1 MTRRAKLWRAGAV
14 LFGIVNLAGMGFALA
29 MDEMMH
35 AMAHAFLL
43 FVGLGAY
50 LLWKTVTT
58 WATIPSGDQPSQAS
72 ALPSPRK
79 DLTPKL
85 GDQHIEY
92 LQRSID
98 ALALEV
104 ERIGE
109 AQRFKD
115 KLDAERGATPPRQKL
130 PPEE

>member
-1 MTRRAKLWRAGAV
+1 MTRRAKLWRAAAV
-14 LFGIVNLAGMGFALA
+14 LFGIINLGGMGLALA

-35 AMAHAFLL
+35 AMAHVFLL

-50 LLWKTVTT
+50 LLWKAVTT
-58 WATIPSGDQPSQAS
+58 WATPESGGQLSQAS
-72 ALPSPRK
+72 ALPSSGRDSP
-79 DLTPKL
+79 PQL
-85 GDQHIEY
+85 GDHRMEY
-92 LQRSID
+92 MQRSID

-115 KLDAERGATPPRQKL
+115 KHLERGETSPLKKPD
-130 PPEE
+130 E

>member
-14 LFGIVNLAGMGFALA
+14 LFGIVNLGGMGFALA

-50 LLWKTVTT
+50 LLWKAVTT
-58 WATIPSGDQPSQAS
+58 WATAPSGGQLQAS
-72 ALPSPRK
+72 PLPSSGR
-79 DLTPKL
+79 DSTPKL
-85 GDQHIEY
+85 GDQRIDY

-115 KLDAERGATPPRQKL
+115 KLHSEPGETQPPKRL

>member
-1 MTRRAKLWRAGAV
+1 MTRRAKLWRAAAV
-14 LFGIVNLAGMGFALA
+14 LFGVINLAGMGLALA

-35 AMAHAFLL
+35 AMSHVFLL
-43 FVGLGAY
+43 FLGLGAY

-58 WATIPSGDQPSQAS
+58 WATGQPGDQRSRAS
-72 ALPSPRK
+72 ALSSSGRGS
-79 DLTPKL
+79 TPQL
-85 GDQHIEY
+85 GDPNIEY

-109 AQRFKD
+109 AQRFRD
-115 KLDAERGATPPRQKL
+115 KQEAERGQAPPLKKSDG
-130 PPEE
+130 

>member
-14 LFGIVNLAGMGFALA
+14 LFAIINLGGMGFALA

-43 FVGLGAY
+43 FVGFGAY
-50 LLWKTVTT
+50 LLWKMVTT
-58 WATIPSGDQPSQAS
+58 WATTPSDDQLAQAS
-72 ALPSPRK
+72 ALPSSGRDSKPQ
-79 DLTPKL
+79 L
-85 GDQHIEY
+85 GDQRIDY

-115 KLDAERGATPPRQKL
+115 RLHPERGESGPPKKL

>member
-14 LFGIVNLAGMGFALA
+14 LFGIVNVAGMGFALA
-29 MDEMMH
+29 MGEMMH
-35 AMAHAFLL
+35 AMSHVFLL
-43 FVGLGAY
+43 FVSLGAY

-58 WATIPSGDQPSQAS
+58 WATTPSGYQLSQAS
-72 ALPSPRK
+72 PLPSSGR
-79 DLTPKL
+79 DSTQKL
-85 GDQHIEY
+85 GDQRIDY

-115 KLDAERGATPPRQKL
+115 KLHSERGDAPPPKRL

>member
-14 LFGIVNLAGMGFALA
+14 LFGIINLAGMGFALA

-35 AMAHAFLL
+35 AMGHAFLL

-50 LLWKTVTT
+50 LLWKAVTT
-58 WATIPSGDQPSQAS
+58 WAMPPSGDQFSQAS
-72 ALPSPRK
+72 PLPSSGRNP
-79 DLTPKL
+79 TPQL
-85 GDQHIEY
+85 GDQRIDY

-115 KLDAERGATPPRQKL
+115 KVPPRDDIS
-130 PPEE
+130 PPKKDQ

>member
-1 MTRRAKLWRAGAV
+1 MNRRAKLWRAAAV

-58 WATIPSGDQPSQAS
+58 WATGQPGDQLSKAS
-72 ALPSPRK
+72 PLPSSRR
-79 DLTPKL
+79 DSTPQL
-85 GDQHIEY
+85 GDERIDY
-92 LQRSID
+92 MQRSID

-109 AQRFKD
+109 AQRFRD
-115 KLDAERGATPPRQKL
+115 KHDPQ
-130 PPEE
+130 

>member
-1 MTRRAKLWRAGAV
+1 MTRRARLWRAAAV
-14 LFGIVNLAGMGFALA
+14 FFGIVNLAGM
-29 MDEMMH
+29 
-35 AMAHAFLL
+35 AHVFLL

-58 WATIPSGDQPSQAS
+58 WATTPSSDQLSQAS
-72 ALPSPRK
+72 PLPSSGR
-79 DLTPKL
+79 DSTPQL
-85 GDQHIEY
+85 GDQRIDY

-115 KLDAERGATPPRQKL
+115 KLHPEQGETPAKK
-130 PPEE
+130 PPLEE

>member
-1 MTRRAKLWRAGAV
+1 MTRRAKLWRAAAV
-14 LFGIVNLAGMGFALA
+14 LFGIINLGGMGFALA

-35 AMAHAFLL
+35 AMAHVFLL

-50 LLWKTVTT
+50 LLWKMVTS
-58 WATIPSGDQPSQAS
+58 WATGQPGDRLSQPSPV
-72 ALPSPRK
+72 PSSGR
-79 DLTPKL
+79 DSTPQL
-85 GDQHIEY
+85 GDQHIDY

-109 AQRFKD
+109 AQRFRD
-115 KLDAERGATPPRQKL
+115 KQDAERGETSTPKKPN
-130 PPEE
+130 E

>member
-1 MTRRAKLWRAGAV
+1 MTRRVKLWRAAAV

-43 FVGLGAY
+43 FLGLGAY
-50 LLWKTVTT
+50 LMWKAVTT
-58 WATIPSGDQPSQAS
+58 WAATPSGDQLSQAS
-72 ALPSPRK
+72 PRPSSDR
-79 DLTPKL
+79 DSTPKL
-85 GDQHIEY
+85 GDQRIDY

-98 ALALEV
+98 ALAVEV

-109 AQRFKD
+109 AQRFRD
-115 KLDAERGATPPRQKL
+115 KLHSEPGEAPPPKNL
-130 PPEE
+130 SPEK

>member
-1 MTRRAKLWRAGAV
+1 MTRRAKLWRAAAV
-14 LFGIVNLAGMGFALA
+14 LFGIINLAGMGFALA

-35 AMAHAFLL
+35 AMAHVFLL
-43 FVGLGAY
+43 FLGLGAY

-58 WATIPSGDQPSQAS
+58 WATGQADEQRSKAS
-72 ALPSPRK
+72 ALPSSARGS
-79 DLTPKL
+79 TPQL
-85 GDQHIEY
+85 GDPSIAY

-109 AQRFKD
+109 AQRFRD
-115 KLDAERGATPPRQKL
+115 RQDAERGETSTAKKPS
-130 PPEE
+130 E

>member
-14 LFGIVNLAGMGFALA
+14 LFGIVNVAGMGFALA

-50 LLWKTVTT
+50 LLWKAVTT
-58 WATIPSGDQPSQAS
+58 WATTPSGDQMSQVS
-72 ALPSPRK
+72 LPSSGR
-79 DLTPKL
+79 DSTQKL
-85 GDQHIEY
+85 GDQRIDY

-115 KLDAERGATPPRQKL
+115 KLNPERGATPLKKL

>member
-1 MTRRAKLWRAGAV
+1 MTRRAKLWRAGAI

-29 MDEMMH
+29 MGEMMH

-50 LLWKTVTT
+50 LVWKTVTT
-58 WATIPSGDQPSQAS
+58 WATTPSSDQLSQAS
-72 ALPSPRK
+72 ALPSSRS
-79 DLTPKL
+79 DSTPKL
-85 GDQHIEY
+85 SDQRIDY

-98 ALALEV
+98 ALAVEV

-115 KLDAERGATPPRQKL
+115 KLHPERGESAPPKKL

>member
-14 LFGIVNLAGMGFALA
+14 LFAIINLAGMGFALA
-29 MDEMMH
+29 MNEMMH
-35 AMAHAFLL
+35 AMGHAFLL

-58 WATIPSGDQPSQAS
+58 WATTPSSDQLSQAS
-72 ALPSPRK
+72 ALPSAGRDSK
-79 DLTPKL
+79 QKL
-85 GDQHIEY
+85 GDQRIDY

-109 AQRFKD
+109 AQRFKE
-115 KLDAERGATPPRQKL
+115 KLHTERGESAPPRKL

>member
-14 LFGIVNLAGMGFALA
+14 LFGIINIGGMGLALA

-35 AMAHAFLL
+35 AMSHVFLL
-43 FVGLGAY
+43 FVGVGAY
-50 LLWKTVTT
+50 LLWKAVTT
-58 WATIPSGDQPSQAS
+58 WATPESGGQQFEVST
-72 ALPSPRK
+72 LPSSGRESRPQ
-79 DLTPKL
+79 L
-85 GDQHIEY
+85 GDERIDY

-115 KLDAERGATPPRQKL
+115 KR
-130 PPEE
+130 PES

>member
-1 MTRRAKLWRAGAV
+1 MIRRAKLWRAGAV
-14 LFGIVNLAGMGFALA
+14 LFGIINLAGMGFALA

-58 WATIPSGDQPSQAS
+58 WATTPSGDRLSQSS
-72 ALPSPRK
+72 APPSPRN
-79 DLTPKL
+79 DPTPKL
-85 GDQHIEY
+85 GDQRIDY

-115 KLDAERGATPPRQKL
+115 KLHPERGDAPPSKKL

>member
-14 LFGIVNLAGMGFALA
+14 LFAIINLAGMGFALA

-43 FVGLGAY
+43 FLGLGAY

-58 WATIPSGDQPSQAS
+58 WATSSSGDQLSQAS
-72 ALPSPRK
+72 AVPSPSK
-79 DLTPKL
+79 DVTLKL
-85 GDQHIEY
+85 GDQRIDY
-92 LQRSID
+92 LQQSID

-115 KLDAERGATPPRQKL
+115 KLHAERGESAPPKQL

>member
-1 MTRRAKLWRAGAV
+1 MTRRAKLWRAAAV
-14 LFGIVNLAGMGFALA
+14 LFAMINLAGMGFALA

-35 AMAHAFLL
+35 AMAHVFLL
-43 FVGLGAY
+43 FLGLGAY
-50 LLWKTVTT
+50 LVWNTVTN
-58 WATIPSGDQPSQAS
+58 WATTQSGDQLSQAS
-72 ALPSPRK
+72 PLPSSGR
-79 DLTPKL
+79 DSTPKL
-85 GDQHIEY
+85 GDQRIDY

-115 KLDAERGATPPRQKL
+115 KQHPERGETPPLTK
-130 PPEE
+130 PEN

>member
-14 LFGIVNLAGMGFALA
+14 FFGIINIGGMGLALA

-35 AMAHAFLL
+35 AMAHVFLL
-43 FVGLGAY
+43 FVGIGAY
-50 LLWKTVTT
+50 LLWKMVTT
-58 WATIPSGDQPSQAS
+58 WATTRPGDQLSQAS
-72 ALPSPRK
+72 RPPTSARDS
-79 DLTPKL
+79 TPKL
-85 GDQHIEY
+85 GDERIDY

-115 KLDAERGATPPRQKL
+115 KQHLE
-130 PPEE
+130 

>member
-14 LFGIVNLAGMGFALA
+14 LFAIINLGGMGFALA

-43 FVGLGAY
+43 FLGLGAY

-58 WATIPSGDQPSQAS
+58 WATSSSGDQLSQAS
-72 ALPSPRK
+72 AVPSPSK
-79 DLTPKL
+79 HVTPKL
-85 GDQHIEY
+85 GDQRIDY
-92 LQRSID
+92 LQQSID

-104 ERIGE
+104 ERMGE

-115 KLDAERGATPPRQKL
+115 KLHPERDETTPPKKDQ
-130 PPEE
+130 